1 LSDAVKGAAM
11 PKRSEVT
18 DPLEYNRL
26 TAEEF
31 RANHGKVTGDF
42 EGRPILLLTTTG
54 AKSGRE
60 RVTPLIY
67 ADYADRLIVTAAAGG
82 QPKNPGWYH
91 NIVANPTV
99 RVELGDEVFSVEAVV
114 TSGDDRAA
122 IFAERCASSPAFNEY
137 QQKTNR
143 EIPII
148 ALARPKST

>member
-1 LSDAVKGAAM
+1 M
-11 PKRSEVT
+11 PRRSEVT

-31 RANHGKVTGDF
+31 RANHGEVSGDF
-42 EGRPILLLTTTG
+42 DGRPILILTTIG

-67 ADYADRLIVTAAAGG
+67 ADYGDRLIVTAAAGG
-82 QPKNPGWYH
+82 QPNNPGWYY
-91 NIVANPTV
+91 NLLANPTV
-99 RVELGDEVFSVEAVV
+99 RVEVGDEDFRVEAVV

-122 IFAERCASSPAFNEY
+122 IFAERCTSSPAFNEY
-137 QQKTNR
+137 QQKANR

-148 ALARPKST
+148 AFARPRST